1 VSCADGPPGTDN
13 WTPWQAWHDQYDAP
27 GSPLSRRLRIVQ
39 RHIRAWLDRSPGDV
53 RVVGVCAGDG
63 RDILGVLASRPDADR
78 VCVTLLELDEHLA
91 AAAEASAGTYNPAHV
106 NVRRADAGLSD
117 NYVGAVPADLVLLC
131 GVLGNVADG
140 DVRRTVE
147 WLPELCAPGATV
159 VWTRSRRA
167 PDLTPQL
174 RRWFAEA
181 GFAEDAF
188 DAPDDVLFSVGVCQ
202 LVAEPRPLVA
212 GQRVFTFT

>member
-1 VSCADGPPGTDN
+1 
-13 WTPWQAWHDQYDAP
+13 
-27 GSPLSRRLRIVQ
+27 LRIVQ
-39 RHIRAWLDRSPGDV
+39 RYIGAWLDRSPGDV
-53 RVVGVCAGDG
+53 RIVSVCAGDG

-78 VCVTLLELDEHLA
+78 VCVTLIESDQRLA
-91 AAAEASAGTYNPAHV
+91 AAAEASARTYGPVHV

-117 NYVGAVPADLVLLC
+117 SYVGAVRADLVLLC
-131 GVLGNVADG
+131 GVLGNLADG

-159 VWTRSRRA
+159 VWTRTRRA

-181 GFAEDAF
+181 GFAEMAF
-188 DAPDDVLFSVGVCQ
+188 AAPTDTIFSVGVHH
-202 LVAEPRPLVA
+202 LVAEPRPPVA
-212 GQRVFTFT
+212 GRRVFAFT